1 MELCDKLLQVHDRV
15 ENERLCV
22 FLIEKALSKLPEGK
36 EEIIGIFDLRG
47 FGVENADLQFLTFS
61 VLLQV
66 TCFSSL

>member
-1 MELCDKLLQVHDRV
+1 MELCNKLLQVHDRV

-61 VLLQV
+61 VL
-66 TCFSSL
+66 

>member
-1 MELCDKLLQVHDRV
+1 MEPCNKLLQVHDRG

-61 VLLQV
+61 VL
-66 TCFSSL
+66 